1 MLICSNCNQ
10 EMNDDTKFCP
20 NCGTPVKENSSE
32 EKRKMVF
39 EGTIHKCPNCGEI
52 LNSFVTNCPA
62 CGYEIRERKNSTS
75 VSEFAA
81 KLEEIEKSRPAT
93 NELGFKDIFTTAIV
107 DDITQKEIS
116 MIQSFPIP
124 NTKEDLIEFLI
135 LSSSNINTRAFS
147 ELSGTTA
154 RQKAISGAWK
164 SKFEQA
170 YQKALISFGSTPEFK
185 NIQNIYDKINDELTK
200 TNKSNSYFWIV
211 FLVIMVIVII
221 GSICIVFNT
230 SSKSSERREKQNT
243 VTNVY
248 AQNIIEN

>member
-1 MLICSNCNQ
+1 
-10 EMNDDTKFCP
+10 MNDDVKFCP
-20 NCGTPVKENSSE
+20 NCGTPVKENNGE

-81 KLEEIEKSRPAT
+81 KLEEIEKSRPT
-93 NELGFKDIFTTAIV
+93 TKELGFKDIYTTAIV

-116 MIQSFPIP
+116 MIQNFPIP
-124 NTKEDLIEFLI
+124 NTKEDLIEFLV
-135 LSSSNINTRAFS
+135 LASSNINTRAFS

-154 RQKAISGAWK
+154 RQKAIATAWN

-170 YQKALISFGSTPEFK
+170 YQKALISFGNTPEFS
-185 NIQNIYDKINDELTK
+185 NIQNIYNKINDELTK
-200 TNKSNSYFWIV
+200 VNKSNSYFWIC
-211 FLVIMVIVII
+211 FMVIMVVVVI
-221 GSICIVFNT
+221 GSIIVVFNA
-230 SSKSSERREKQNT
+230 SSKSSEMKVKQNT
-243 VTNVY
+243 INSVY
-248 AQNIIEN
+248 TQSNIEN